1 MSGLPAS
8 SLLTNTWTTMQLFEL
23 SFAKEPW
30 PILQALAAAGLM
42 MMLEKRVDSGKV
54 IPSRERGLV
63 TNLDKNMNYYPW
75 DF

>member
-23 SFAKEPW
+23 SFAIELW
-30 PILQALAAAGLM
+30 PILQALATAGLM

-54 IPSRERGLV
+54 IPSMERGLV
-63 TNLDKNMNYYPW
+63 TNLDNNIICYPW

>member
-8 SLLTNTWTTMQLFEL
+8 SLLTNTWTTMHLFEM
-23 SFAKEPW
+23 SFAIEPW

-63 TNLDKNMNYYPW
+63 TNLDNIINYYPW
-75 DF
+75 GF

>member
-54 IPSRERGLV
+54 SPSRERGLV
-63 TNLDKNMNYYPW
+63 TNLDKNINYYPW